1 MDDHEIVDLYWQRD
15 EHAIEATAAKYESYC
30 MKISQNILSDRAD
43 SEENVNDTYLH
54 AWQAMPPQRPAI
66 LSAFLGK
73 IARNL
78 ALNRYKARSAQK
90 RQGDVFALS
99 LDELTTRPRQQSSA
113 AASARFCARR
123 AKRCAACSSCA
134 ISTANRSKRWPR
146 VFTAARA
153 ASKPRSCARAESS
166 RSISSR
172 RDTVKHEV
180 LTRAIGELDDELI
193 ADAYAYKPRK
203 RYALPRFLAAAACLV
218 LVLAAALA
226 MTRDTLPAEIKVEG
240 AALSSI
246 PIPISQP
253 AAMALDARGSLSDP
267 LSPMLTIESKSGEAV
282 TVTVSDGVLTQPLY
296 SLQEE
301 FTSYT
306 VSGKVQLCWTIEE
319 PDTGTV
325 YTLSLDGAPAVTLR
339 YDEANGYWAA
349 ARA

>member
-1 MDDHEIVDLYWQRD
+1 M
-15 EHAIEATAAKYESYC
+15 
-30 MKISQNILSDRAD
+30 
-43 SEENVNDTYLH
+43 
-54 AWQAMPPQRPAI
+54 
-66 LSAFLGK
+66 
-73 IARNL
+73 
-78 ALNRYKARSAQK
+78 
-90 RQGDVFALS
+90 
-99 LDELTTRPRQQSSA
+99 
-113 AASARFCARR
+113 
-123 AKRCAACSSCA
+123 
-134 ISTANRSKRWPR
+134 
-146 VFTAARA
+146 
-153 ASKPRSCARAESS
+153 
-166 RSISSR
+166 
-172 RDTVKHEV
+172 KHEV

-253 AAMALDARGSLSDP
+253 AAMALDARGT

>member
-90 RQGDVFALS
+90 RQGDAFALS
-99 LDELTTRPRQQSSA
+99 
-113 AASARFCARR
+113 
-123 AKRCAACSSCA
+123 
-134 ISTANRSKRWPR
+134 
-146 VFTAARA
+146 
-153 ASKPRSCARAESS
+153 
-166 RSISSR
+166 
-172 RDTVKHEV
+172 
-180 LTRAIGELDDELI
+180 
-193 ADAYAYKPRK
+193 
-203 RYALPRFLAAAACLV
+203 
-218 LVLAAALA
+218 
-226 MTRDTLPAEIKVEG
+226 
-240 AALSSI
+240 
-246 PIPISQP
+246 
-253 AAMALDARGSLSDP
+253 LDARGSLSGP